1 MQWLCR
7 AIKLCIISVKI
18 DGAIV
23 MKITFEMKK
32 IFSLIKVMW
41 VIENKKV
48 FKVGLNILQIP

>member
-7 AIKLCIISVKI
+7 AIKPCIISVKI